1 MIVYTIT
8 KRKEIGTVL
17 IRTTTL
23 VLNIIECERIEK
35 VKTKKLNYLTT
46 VILTNEGTDFNINN
60 YVTTYNS
67 ASVFYR
73 DGMKDRNYRQQARDF
88 SQKSDLW
95 IRDYFSNEAFT
106 INKIIAMSGY
116 DTNLREFKSKMIQPF
131 WGSLKEDD
139 LLRIVL
145 QNT

>member
-1 MIVYTIT
+1 MYTIT
-8 KRKEIGTVL
+8 KRKEIGTIV
-17 IRTTTL
+17 IRTTPL
-23 VLNIIECERIEK
+23 VLNIIECERVEK

-46 VILTNEGTDFNINN
+46 VILTNEGTDFNVNK

-73 DGMKDRNYRQQARDF
+73 DGMKDRNYKQQARDF

-95 IRDYFSNEAFT
+95 IRDRFSNEAFT
-106 INKIIAMSGY
+106 ANKVISMSYY
-116 DTNLREFKSKMIQPF
+116 DTDLNKFKNKMVQPF
-131 WGSLKEDD
+131 WGALKEDD

>member
-1 MIVYTIT
+1 
-8 KRKEIGTVL
+8 
-17 IRTTTL
+17 
-23 VLNIIECERIEK
+23 
-35 VKTKKLNYLTT
+35 
-46 VILTNEGTDFNINN
+46 
-60 YVTTYNS
+60 
-67 ASVFYR
+67 
-73 DGMKDRNYRQQARDF
+73 MKDRNYRQQARDF